1 MGPRGAR
8 NQQGHG
14 SGGRPRAGVR
24 FPRRIHPSP
33 LEGGNQGQG
42 IQAVLLLLRFL
53 GHFRGVSHAFPF
65 TGRRAGFPLLIP
77 QVNRF
82 HGVILSALL
91 RRSLAHGVP
100 PREGEWREEDWP
112 QAVSAVQAANPASN
126 TRERIRTFIFIS
138 LQECDRCT
146 VRNQRLFTL
155 ALIPE
160 LLRLFPCRIC
170 QTKCGMP
177 PQAPGCTH
185 GNWRPGTPCPH
196 AALSR
201 RECAS
206 TAASWRR

>member
-1 MGPRGAR
+1 MGPRGAGISR
-8 NQQGHG
+8 AMVLAEGRVLVCASRAASILPPLREG
-14 SGGRPRAGVR
+14 IRDRESRPFCSFSVSLGISGASATPSRSPDAVPDSLFLSPRSTVSTASSS
-24 FPRRIHPSP
+24 PRCCAAAWR
-33 LEGGNQGQG
+33 
-42 IQAVLLLLRFL
+42 
-53 GHFRGVSHAFPF
+53 
-65 TGRRAGFPLLIP
+65 T
-77 QVNRF
+77 
-82 HGVILSALL
+82 
-91 RRSLAHGVP
+91 GVP
-100 PREGEWREEDWP
+100 PREGEWRDEDWP

-155 ALIPE
+155 APIPE

-177 PQAPGCTH
+177 PQAPGCTR